1 MTAAIEPLR
10 FSVPPGGDADSPPES
25 RGLERDQVRLL
36 TASPRG
42 VQHGTFRDLPDVL
55 SPGDLLVVNTS
66 ATLPAALDVVRGDG
80 TPALLHVSGSLDDGD
95 WVVEVRRVDN
105 RGPATDVFA
114 GEGLRLPG
122 RLSLRVREP
131 YPDPAAPA
139 GRVWRTT
146 PSEPTTPADYLPL
159 HGRPIR
165 YGYVRDHWPLDYLQN
180 VYADVPGSAEMPS
193 AGRPFTNAL
202 LGRLMSRGITVAP
215 LVLHTGVSSQEAHE
229 PPLPEWFDV
238 PAHTARL
245 VTSARSA
252 GHRVIAVGTTVV
264 RALESMSDETGL
276 VQPARGWTDLVLGP
290 DRPARVVDGLV
301 TGLHGPEASH
311 LLLLDALVGSDV
323 VAAAYA
329 EAVEQRY
336 LWHEFG
342 DSMYLSKA

>member
-1 MTAAIEPLR
+1 MTAATESLR
-10 FSVPPGGDADSPPES
+10 FSVPPGGDADTPPEA
-25 RGLERDQVRLL
+25 RGLARDQVRLL
-36 TASPRG
+36 SASPRG
-42 VQHGTFRDLPDVL
+42 VRHGTFRDLPDVL

-80 TPALLHVSGSLDDGD
+80 TQALLHVSGSLDGGD

-105 RGPATDVFA
+105 SGPVSDVYA
-114 GEGLRLPG
+114 GERLRLPG

-139 GRVWRTT
+139 GRMWRTT
-146 PSEPTTPADYLPL
+146 PSAPTEPVEYLPV

-165 YGYVRDHWPLDYLQN
+165 YGYVRDRWPLDYLQN
-180 VYADVPGSAEMPS
+180 VYADAPGSAEMPS
-193 AGRPFTNAL
+193 AGRPFTHAL
-202 LGRLMSRGITVAP
+202 LGRLMSRGVTVAP

-238 PAHTARL
+238 PEPTARL

-252 GHRVIAVGTTVV
+252 GHRVVAVGTTVV
-264 RALESMSDETGL
+264 RALESVTDETGL
-276 VQPARGWTDLVLGP
+276 VRPARGWTDLVLGP
-290 DRPARVVDGLV
+290 GRRARAVDGLV
-301 TGLHGPEASH
+301 TGLHPPEASH
-311 LLLLDALVGSDV
+311 LLLLDAVVGTDV

-329 EAVEQRY
+329 EAVGRRY